1 MNEEIKR
8 DEEKLKFLAISQLT
22 KENPKFNSLYQK
34 HRKMLDAY
42 EKSPEALIP
51 NEYDKPIEQCERDLK
66 RIAEFSDNDY
76 GTTVYDFDCGDGT
89 ITGITGILNR
99 DKRVVVRYRLLE
111 KRHTLKDFSEKCF
124 FYDTD
129 YGFTVCPSCKRNLSS
144 QKGKPCLVCQ
154 NAEVTE
160 VKYLL
165 EEIEKRK
172 DEIYEEIIEVYPFPQ
187 PKPPKPPRKP
197 DNEKTNC
204 WNCFDEIVK
213 LPWLR
218 CPKCHGYKCRSCGEC
233 LCGFGFKRGEKRKEE
248 QNQP

>member
-22 KENPKFNSLYQK
+22 KENPEFNSLYQK

-42 EKSPEALIP
+42 ERSPEALKP

-89 ITGITGILNR
+89 ITGITGILNC
-99 DKRVVVRYRLLE
+99 DKRVVVRYRLFE

-124 FYDTD
+124 FNDTD
-129 YGFTVCPSCKRNLSS
+129 YGFTVCPSCKRNRSS

-154 NAEVTE
+154 NAEVT
-160 VKYLL
+160 
-165 EEIEKRK
+165 
-172 DEIYEEIIEVYPFPQ
+172 
-187 PKPPKPPRKP
+187 
-197 DNEKTNC
+197 
-204 WNCFDEIVK
+204 
-213 LPWLR
+213 
-218 CPKCHGYKCRSCGEC
+218 
-233 LCGFGFKRGEKRKEE
+233 
-248 QNQP
+248 

>member
-8 DEEKLKFLAISQLT
+8 DEEKLKFLAISRLT
-22 KENPKFNSLYQK
+22 KENPEFNSLYQK

-42 EKSPEALIP
+42 ERSPEALKP

-66 RIAEFSDNDY
+66 RIAGFSDNDY

-99 DKRVVVRYRLLE
+99 DKRVVVRYRLFE

-124 FYDTD
+124 FNDTD
-129 YGFTVCPSCKRNLSS
+129 YGFTVCPSCKRNRSS

-165 EEIEKRK
+165 EEIKK
-172 DEIYEEIIEVYPFPQ
+172 GIKPDPLP
-187 PKPPKPPRKP
+187 PLKPPKPPRGS
-197 DNEKTNC
+197 DNEPHC
-204 WNCFDEIVK
+204 WNCYEKIVK

-218 CPKCHGYKCRSCGEC
+218 CPKCNGYICQSCGEC
-233 LCGFGFKRGEKRKEE
+233 LCGFGFNRGEERNEE
-248 QNQP
+248 HGQP

>member
-22 KENPKFNSLYQK
+22 KENPEFNSLYQK

-66 RIAEFSDNDY
+66 RIVEFSDNDY

-89 ITGITGILNR
+89 ITGITGILNS
-99 DKRVVVRYRLLE
+99 DKRVVVRYRLFE
-111 KRHTLKDFSEKCF
+111 KRHTLKNFSEKCF
-124 FYDTD
+124 FNDTD
-129 YGFTVCPSCKRNLSS
+129 YGFTVCPSCKRNRSS

-165 EEIEKRK
+165 EKIKKRK
-172 DEIYEEIIEVYPFPQ
+172 DEIYEDSLAEPETPR
-187 PKPPKPPRKP
+187 PPKRRHES
-197 DNEKTNC
+197 DNEPHC
-204 WNCFDEIVK
+204 WNCYEKIVK

-218 CPKCHGYKCRSCGEC
+218 CPKCNGYICQSCGEC
-233 LCGFGFKRGEKRKEE
+233 LCGFGFKNDEE
-248 QNQP
+248 QDQP

>member
-1 MNEEIKR
+1 MTEEIKR

-22 KENPKFNSLYQK
+22 KENPEFNSLYQK

-42 EKSPEALIP
+42 ERSPEALKP
-51 NEYDKPIEQCERDLK
+51 NEYDKPIERCERDLK

-76 GTTVYDFDCGDGT
+76 GTTVYDFDYGDGT
-89 ITGITGILNR
+89 ITEITGILNC
-99 DKRVVVRYRLLE
+99 DKRVVVRYRLFE
-111 KRHTLKDFSEKCF
+111 KRHTLKDFSKKCF
-124 FYDTD
+124 FEDTD
-129 YGFTVCPSCKRNLSS
+129 YGFTVCPSCKRNRSS

-172 DEIYEEIIEVYPFPQ
+172 DEIYEDSLAEPETPR
-187 PKPPKPPRKP
+187 PPKRRHES
-197 DNEKTNC
+197 DNEPHC
-204 WNCFDEIVK
+204 WNCHEKIVK

-218 CPKCHGYKCRSCGEC
+218 CPKCNGYICQSCGEC
-233 LCGFGFKRGEKRKEE
+233 LCGFGFKRGEERNEE
-248 QNQP
+248 QGQP

>member
-22 KENPKFNSLYQK
+22 KENPEFNSLYQK
-34 HRKMLDAY
+34 RKRVLDAY
-42 EKSPEALIP
+42 ERSPEALKP
-51 NEYDKPIEQCERDLK
+51 NEYDKPIERCERDLK

-76 GTTVYDFDCGDGT
+76 GTTVYDFDYGDGT
-89 ITGITGILNR
+89 ITEITGILNC
-99 DKRVVVRYRLLE
+99 DKRVVVRYRLFE
-111 KRHTLKDFSEKCF
+111 KRHTLKDFSKNCF
-124 FYDTD
+124 FEDTD
-129 YGFTVCPSCKRNLSS
+129 YGFTVCPSCKRNRSS

-172 DEIYEEIIEVYPFPQ
+172 DEIYEDSLAEPETPR
-187 PKPPKPPRKP
+187 PPKRRHES
-197 DNEKTNC
+197 DNEPHC
-204 WNCFDEIVK
+204 WNCHEKIVK

-218 CPKCHGYKCRSCGEC
+218 CPKCNGYICQSCGEC
-233 LCGFGFKRGEKRKEE
+233 LCGFGFNRGEERNEE
-248 QNQP
+248 HGQP

>member
-22 KENPKFNSLYQK
+22 KENPEFNSLYQK
-34 HRKMLDAY
+34 RKRVLDAY
-42 EKSPEALIP
+42 ERSPEALKP

-89 ITGITGILNR
+89 IIGITGILNR
-99 DKRVVVRYRLLE
+99 DKRVVVRYRLFE

-124 FYDTD
+124 FNDTD
-129 YGFTVCPSCKRNLSS
+129 YGFTVCPSCKRNRSS

-165 EEIEKRK
+165 EEIKKRE
-172 DEIYEEIIEVYPFPQ
+172 DGIYEGIEVFPFPH
-187 PKPPKPPRKP
+187 PKPPKPPR
-197 DNEKTNC
+197 D
-204 WNCFDEIVK
+204 
-213 LPWLR
+213 
-218 CPKCHGYKCRSCGEC
+218 
-233 LCGFGFKRGEKRKEE
+233 RKSVV
-248 QNQP
+248 

>member
-22 KENPKFNSLYQK
+22 KENPEFNSLYQK

-42 EKSPEALIP
+42 ERSPEALKP

-76 GTTVYDFDCGDGT
+76 GTTVYDFDYGDGT
-89 ITGITGILNR
+89 ITGITGILNC
-99 DKRVVVRYRLLE
+99 DKRVVVRYRLFE
-111 KRHTLKDFSEKCF
+111 KRHTLKDFSKNCF
-124 FYDTD
+124 FEDTD
-129 YGFTVCPSCKRNLSS
+129 YGFTICPSCKRNRSS

-172 DEIYEEIIEVYPFPQ
+172 DEIYEDSLAEPETPR
-187 PKPPKPPRKP
+187 PPKRRHES
-197 DNEKTNC
+197 DNEPHC
-204 WNCFDEIVK
+204 WNCHEKIVK

-218 CPKCHGYKCRSCGEC
+218 CPKCNGYICQSCGEC
-233 LCGFGFKRGEKRKEE
+233 LCGFGFKRGEERNEE
-248 QNQP
+248 HGQP

>member
-22 KENPKFNSLYQK
+22 KENPEFNSLYQK
-34 HRKMLDAY
+34 RKRVLDAY
-42 EKSPEALIP
+42 ERSPEALKP

-66 RIAEFSDNDY
+66 RIAEFRDNDY
-76 GTTVYDFDCGDGT
+76 GTTVYNFDCGDGT
-89 ITGITGILNR
+89 ITGITGILNS
-99 DKRVVVRYRLLE
+99 DKRVVVRYRLFE

-124 FYDTD
+124 FNDTD
-129 YGFTVCPSCKRNLSS
+129 YGFTVCPSCKHNRSS

-165 EEIEKRK
+165 EEIEKRE
-172 DEIYEEIIEVYPFPQ
+172 DEIYKDSLAEPETPR
-187 PKPPKPPRKP
+187 PPKRRHES
-197 DNEKTNC
+197 DNEPHC
-204 WNCFDEIVK
+204 WNCYEKIVK

-218 CPKCHGYKCRSCGEC
+218 CPKCNGYICQSCGEC
-233 LCGFGFKRGEKRKEE
+233 LCDFGFKRGEERNKE
-248 QNQP
+248 QDQP

>member
-22 KENPKFNSLYQK
+22 KENPEFNSLYQK
-34 HRKMLDAY
+34 RKRVLDAY
-42 EKSPEALIP
+42 ERSPEALKP

-76 GTTVYDFDCGDGT
+76 GTAVYGFDCGDGT
-89 ITGITGILNR
+89 IIGITGILNR
-99 DKRVVVRYRLLE
+99 DKRVVIRYRLLE

-124 FYDTD
+124 FNDTD
-129 YGFTVCPSCKRNLSS
+129 YGFTVCPSCKRNRSS

-172 DEIYEEIIEVYPFPQ
+172 DEIYEDSLAEPETPR
-187 PKPPKPPRKP
+187 PPKRRHES
-197 DNEKTNC
+197 DNEPHC
-204 WNCFDEIVK
+204 WNCHEKIVK

-218 CPKCHGYKCRSCGEC
+218 CPKCNGYICQSCGEC
-233 LCGFGFKRGEKRKEE
+233 LCGFGFKNDEE
-248 QNQP
+248 QDQP

>member
-22 KENPKFNSLYQK
+22 KENPEFNSLYQK
-34 HRKMLDAY
+34 RKRVLDAY
-42 EKSPEALIP
+42 ERSPEALKP

-89 ITGITGILNR
+89 ITEITGILNR

-124 FYDTD
+124 FNDTD
-129 YGFTVCPSCKRNLSS
+129 YGFTVCPSCKHNRSS

-172 DEIYEEIIEVYPFPQ
+172 DEIYEDSLAEPETPR
-187 PKPPKPPRKP
+187 PPKRRHES
-197 DNEKTNC
+197 DNEPHC
-204 WNCFDEIVK
+204 WNCHEKIVK

-218 CPKCHGYKCRSCGEC
+218 CPKCNGYICQSCGEC
-233 LCGFGFKRGEKRKEE
+233 LCGFGFKRGEERNEE
-248 QNQP
+248 QDQP

>member
-22 KENPKFNSLYQK
+22 KENPEFNSLYQK

-42 EKSPEALIP
+42 EKSPEALKP

-66 RIAEFSDNDY
+66 RIAGFSDNDY

-99 DKRVVVRYRLLE
+99 DKRVVVRYRLFE
-111 KRHTLKDFSEKCF
+111 KRLTLKDFSEKCF
-124 FYDTD
+124 FNDAD
-129 YGFTVCPSCKRNLSS
+129 YGFTVCPSCKRNRSS

-165 EEIEKRK
+165 EEIKK
-172 DEIYEEIIEVYPFPQ
+172 GIKPDPLP
-187 PKPPKPPRKP
+187 PLKPPKPPRKP

>member
-22 KENPKFNSLYQK
+22 KENPEFNSLYQK
-34 HRKMLDAY
+34 RKRVLDAY
-42 EKSPEALIP
+42 ERSPEALKP

-89 ITGITGILNR
+89 IIGITGILNR
-99 DKRVVVRYRLLE
+99 DKRVVIRYRLLE

-124 FYDTD
+124 FNDTD
-129 YGFTVCPSCKRNLSS
+129 YGFTVCPSCKHNRSS

-172 DEIYEEIIEVYPFPQ
+172 DEIYEDSLAEPETPR
-187 PKPPKPPRKP
+187 PPKRRHES
-197 DNEKTNC
+197 DNEPHC
-204 WNCFDEIVK
+204 WNCHEKIVK

-218 CPKCHGYKCRSCGEC
+218 CPKCNGYICQSCGEC
-233 LCGFGFKRGEKRKEE
+233 LCGFGFKRGEERNEE
-248 QNQP
+248 QDQP

>member
-22 KENPKFNSLYQK
+22 KENPEFNSLYQK
-34 HRKMLDAY
+34 RKRVLDAY
-42 EKSPEALIP
+42 ERSPEALKP

-89 ITGITGILNR
+89 IIGITGILNR
-99 DKRVVVRYRLLE
+99 DKRVVVRYRLFE
-111 KRHTLKDFSEKCF
+111 KRLTLKDFSEKCF
-124 FYDTD
+124 FNDAD
-129 YGFTVCPSCKRNLSS
+129 YGFTVCPSCKRNRSS

-165 EEIEKRK
+165 EKIKKRK
-172 DEIYEEIIEVYPFPQ
+172 DEIYEEIEVYPFPQ
-187 PKPPKPPRKP
+187 PKPPKPPRES
-197 DNEKTNC
+197 DNEPHC
-204 WNCFDEIVK
+204 WNC
-213 LPWLR
+213 
-218 CPKCHGYKCRSCGEC
+218 H
-233 LCGFGFKRGEKRKEE
+233 EK
-248 QNQP
+248 NS

>member
-22 KENPKFNSLYQK
+22 KENPEFNSLYQK

-42 EKSPEALIP
+42 EKSPEALKP

-66 RIAEFSDNDY
+66 RIAGFSDNDY

-99 DKRVVVRYRLLE
+99 DKRVVVRYRLFE
-111 KRHTLKDFSEKCF
+111 KRHTLKDFSKKCF
-124 FYDTD
+124 FEDTD
-129 YGFTVCPSCKRNLSS
+129 YGFTVCPSCKRNRSS

-172 DEIYEEIIEVYPFPQ
+172 DEIYEDSLAEPETPR
-187 PKPPKPPRKP
+187 PPKRRHES
-197 DNEKTNC
+197 DNEPHC
-204 WNCFDEIVK
+204 WNCHEKIVK

-218 CPKCHGYKCRSCGEC
+218 CPKCNGYICQSCGEC
-233 LCGFGFKRGEKRKEE
+233 LCGFGFKRGEERNEE
-248 QNQP
+248 HGQP

>member
-22 KENPKFNSLYQK
+22 KENPEFNSLYQK

-42 EKSPEALIP
+42 EKSPEALKP

-76 GTTVYDFDCGDGT
+76 GTTVYDFDYGDGT
-89 ITGITGILNR
+89 ITGITGILNC
-99 DKRVVVRYRLLE
+99 DKRVVVRYRLFE
-111 KRHTLKDFSEKCF
+111 KRHTLKDFSKNCF
-124 FYDTD
+124 FEDTD
-129 YGFTVCPSCKRNLSS
+129 YGFTVCPSCKRNRSS

-172 DEIYEEIIEVYPFPQ
+172 DEIYEDSLAEPETPR
-187 PKPPKPPRKP
+187 PPKRRHES
-197 DNEKTNC
+197 DNEPHC
-204 WNCFDEIVK
+204 WNCHEKIVK

-218 CPKCHGYKCRSCGEC
+218 CPKCNGYICQSCGEC
-233 LCGFGFKRGEKRKEE
+233 LCGFGFKNDEE
-248 QNQP
+248 QDQP

>member
-22 KENPKFNSLYQK
+22 KENPEFNSLYQK

-42 EKSPEALIP
+42 EKSPEALKP

-124 FYDTD
+124 FNDTD
-129 YGFTVCPSCKRNLSS
+129 YGFTVCPSCKRNRSS

-165 EEIEKRK
+165 EEINKR
-172 DEIYEEIIEVYPFPQ
+172 EVHPFPH
-187 PKPPKPPRKP
+187 PKPPKPPRGS
-197 DNEKTNC
+197 DNEPHC
-204 WNCFDEIVK
+204 WNCPEKILK
-213 LPWLR
+213 LPRLR
-218 CPKCHGYKCRSCGEC
+218 CPKCNGYICQSCGEC
-233 LCGFGFKRGEKRKEE
+233 LCGFGFKRGEERNEE
-248 QNQP
+248 QGQP

>member
-22 KENPKFNSLYQK
+22 KENPEFNSLYQK
-34 HRKMLDAY
+34 HRKRLDAY
-42 EKSPEALIP
+42 ERSPEALKP

-76 GTTVYDFDCGDGT
+76 GTTVYDFDYGDGT
-89 ITGITGILNR
+89 IIGITGILNR
-99 DKRVVVRYRLLE
+99 DKRVVVRYRLFE

-124 FYDTD
+124 FNDTD
-129 YGFTVCPSCKRNLSS
+129 YGFTVCPSCKRNRSS

-172 DEIYEEIIEVYPFPQ
+172 DEIYEEIAVYSFP
-187 PKPPKPPRKP
+187 PLKPPKPPRKP

-233 LCGFGFKRGEKRKEE
+233 LCGFGFKMGEERNEE
-248 QNQP
+248 QGQP

>member
-22 KENPKFNSLYQK
+22 KENPEFNSLYQK
-34 HRKMLDAY
+34 RKRVLDAY
-42 EKSPEALIP
+42 ERSLEALKP

-66 RIAEFSDNDY
+66 RIAGFSDNDY

-124 FYDTD
+124 FNDTD
-129 YGFTVCPSCKRNLSS
+129 YGFTVCPSCKRNRSS

-165 EEIEKRK
+165 EEIKKRK
-172 DEIYEEIIEVYPFPQ
+172 DEIYEDSLAEPETPR
-187 PKPPKPPRKP
+187 PPKRRHES
-197 DNEKTNC
+197 DNEPHC
-204 WNCFDEIVK
+204 WNCHEKIVK

-218 CPKCHGYKCRSCGEC
+218 CPKCNGYICQSCGEC
-233 LCGFGFKRGEKRKEE
+233 LCGFGFKKGEERNEE
-248 QNQP
+248 QDQP

>member
-22 KENPKFNSLYQK
+22 KENPEFNSLYQK
-34 HRKMLDAY
+34 RKRVLDAY
-42 EKSPEALIP
+42 ERSPEALIP
-51 NEYDKPIEQCERDLK
+51 NEYDKPTEQCERDLK
-66 RIAEFSDNDY
+66 RIAGFSDNDY

-89 ITGITGILNR
+89 ITEITGILNR

-124 FYDTD
+124 FNDAD
-129 YGFTVCPSCKRNLSS
+129 YGFTVCPSCKRNRSS

-172 DEIYEEIIEVYPFPQ
+172 DEIYEDSLAEPETPR
-187 PKPPKPPRKP
+187 PPKRRHES
-197 DNEKTNC
+197 DNEPHC
-204 WNCFDEIVK
+204 WNCHEKIVK

-218 CPKCHGYKCRSCGEC
+218 CPKCNGYICQSCGEC
-233 LCGFGFKRGEKRKEE
+233 LCGFGFKRGEERNEE
-248 QNQP
+248 QDQP

>member
-8 DEEKLKFLAISQLT
+8 DEEKLKFLAISRLT
-22 KENPKFNSLYQK
+22 KENPEFNSLYQK

-42 EKSPEALIP
+42 ERSPEALKP

-66 RIAEFSDNDY
+66 RIAGFSDNDY

-99 DKRVVVRYRLLE
+99 DKRVVVRYRLFE

-124 FYDTD
+124 FNDTD
-129 YGFTVCPSCKRNLSS
+129 YGFTVCPSCKRNRSS

-172 DEIYEEIIEVYPFPQ
+172 DIIYEDSLAEPETPR
-187 PKPPKPPRKP
+187 PPKRRHES
-197 DNEKTNC
+197 DNEPHC
-204 WNCFDEIVK
+204 WNCHEKIVK

-218 CPKCHGYKCRSCGEC
+218 CPKCNGYICQSCGEC
-233 LCGFGFKRGEKRKEE
+233 LCGFGFKRGEERNEE
-248 QNQP
+248 HGQP

>member
-22 KENPKFNSLYQK
+22 KENPEFNSLYQK

-42 EKSPEALIP
+42 ERSPEALKP

-66 RIAEFSDNDY
+66 RIAGFSDNDY
-76 GTTVYDFDCGDGT
+76 GTTVYDFDYGDGT
-89 ITGITGILNR
+89 ITEITGILNC
-99 DKRVVVRYRLLE
+99 DKRVVVRYRLFE
-111 KRHTLKDFSEKCF
+111 KRHTLKDFSKKCF
-124 FYDTD
+124 FEDTD
-129 YGFTVCPSCKRNLSS
+129 YGFTVCPSCKRNRSS

-172 DEIYEEIIEVYPFPQ
+172 DEIYEDSLAEPETPR
-187 PKPPKPPRKP
+187 PPKRRHES
-197 DNEKTNC
+197 DNEPHC
-204 WNCFDEIVK
+204 WNCHEKIVK

-218 CPKCHGYKCRSCGEC
+218 CPKCNGYICQSCGEC
-233 LCGFGFKRGEKRKEE
+233 LCGFGFKRGEERNEE
-248 QNQP
+248 QDQP

>member
-42 EKSPEALIP
+42 ERSPEALKP

-89 ITGITGILNR
+89 ITGITGILNC

-124 FYDTD
+124 LTTRI
-129 YGFTVCPSCKRNLSS
+129 TVSPSARRVN
-144 QKGKPCLVCQ
+144 
-154 NAEVTE
+154 
-160 VKYLL
+160 
-165 EEIEKRK
+165 EIEAVKK
-172 DEIYEEIIEVYPFPQ
+172 AKFVSSA
-187 PKPPKPPRKP
+187 
-197 DNEKTNC
+197 KTQ
-204 WNCFDEIVK
+204 K
-213 LPWLR
+213 
-218 CPKCHGYKCRSCGEC
+218 
-233 LCGFGFKRGEKRKEE
+233 
-248 QNQP
+248 

>member
-22 KENPKFNSLYQK
+22 KENPEFNSLYQK
-34 HRKMLDAY
+34 RKRVLDAY
-42 EKSPEALIP
+42 ERSPEALKP

-66 RIAEFSDNDY
+66 RIAEFRDNDY
-76 GTTVYDFDCGDGT
+76 GTTVYNFDCGDGT
-89 ITGITGILNR
+89 ITGITGILNS
-99 DKRVVVRYRLLE
+99 DKRVVVRYRLFE

-124 FYDTD
+124 FNDTD
-129 YGFTVCPSCKRNLSS
+129 YGFTVCPSCKHNRSS

-165 EEIEKRK
+165 EEIEKRE
-172 DEIYEEIIEVYPFPQ
+172 DEIYKDSLAEPETPRS
-187 PKPPKPPRKP
+187 PKRRHES
-197 DNEKTNC
+197 DNEPHC
-204 WNCFDEIVK
+204 WNCHEKIVK

-218 CPKCHGYKCRSCGEC
+218 CPKCNGYICQSCGEC
-233 LCGFGFKRGEKRKEE
+233 LCGFGFKRGEKRNEE
-248 QNQP
+248 QGQP

>member
-22 KENPKFNSLYQK
+22 KENPEFNSLYQK

-42 EKSPEALIP
+42 EESPEALIP
-51 NEYDKPIEQCERDLK
+51 NDYDKPTEQCERDLK

-76 GTTVYDFDCGDGT
+76 GTRVYDFVYGDGT
-89 ITGITGILNR
+89 ITEITGILNR

-111 KRHTLKDFSEKCF
+111 KRHTLKDSSEKCF
-124 FYDTD
+124 FNDTD
-129 YGFTVCPSCKRNLSS
+129 YGFTVCPSCKRNRSS
-144 QKGKPCLVCQ
+144 QKGKPCIVCQ

-165 EEIEKRK
+165 EEIKKRK
-172 DEIYEEIIEVYPFPQ
+172 DEIYEDSLAEPETPR
-187 PKPPKPPRKP
+187 PPKRRHES
-197 DNEKTNC
+197 DNEPHC
-204 WNCFDEIVK
+204 WNCHEKIVK

>member
-22 KENPKFNSLYQK
+22 KENPEFNSLYQK
-34 HRKMLDAY
+34 RKRVLDAY
-42 EKSPEALIP
+42 ERSPEALKP

-76 GTTVYDFDCGDGT
+76 GTTVYDFDYGDGT
-89 ITGITGILNR
+89 ITGITGILNC
-99 DKRVVVRYRLLE
+99 DKRVVVRYRLFE

-124 FYDTD
+124 FNDTD
-129 YGFTVCPSCKRNLSS
+129 YGFTVCPSCKRNRSS

-165 EEIEKRK
+165 EEIEKRE
-172 DEIYEEIIEVYPFPQ
+172 DEIYKDSLAETETPR
-187 PKPPKPPRKP
+187 PPKRRHES
-197 DNEKTNC
+197 DNEPHC
-204 WNCFDEIVK
+204 WNCHEKIVK

-218 CPKCHGYKCRSCGEC
+218 CPKCNGYICQSCGEC
-233 LCGFGFKRGEKRKEE
+233 LCGFCFKMGEERKEE
-248 QNQP
+248 QDQP

>member
-66 RIAEFSDNDY
+66 RIAGFSDNDY
-76 GTTVYDFDCGDGT
+76 GTTVYDFDYGDGT
-89 ITGITGILNR
+89 ITEITGILNC
-99 DKRVVVRYRLLE
+99 DKRVVVRYRLFE

-124 FYDTD
+124 FNDTD
-129 YGFTVCPSCKRNLSS
+129 YGFTVCPSCKRNRSS

-165 EEIEKRK
+165 EEIKK
-172 DEIYEEIIEVYPFPQ
+172 GIKPDPLP
-187 PKPPKPPRKP
+187 PLKPPKPPRGS
-197 DNEKTNC
+197 DNEPHC
-204 WNCFDEIVK
+204 WNCYEKIVK

>member
-22 KENPKFNSLYQK
+22 KENPEFNSLYQK

-42 EKSPEALIP
+42 EKSPEALKP

-66 RIAEFSDNDY
+66 RIAGFSDNDY

-89 ITGITGILNR
+89 ITEITGILNS

-124 FYDTD
+124 FNDTD
-129 YGFTVCPSCKRNLSS
+129 YGFTVCPSCKRNRSS

-165 EEIEKRK
+165 EEIKKRK
-172 DEIYEEIIEVYPFPQ
+172 DEIYEDSLAEPETPR
-187 PKPPKPPRKP
+187 PPKRRHES
-197 DNEKTNC
+197 DNEPHC
-204 WNCFDEIVK
+204 WNCQEKIVK

-218 CPKCHGYKCRSCGEC
+218 CPKCNGYICQSCGEC
-233 LCGFGFKRGEKRKEE
+233 LCGFGFKRGEERNEE
-248 QNQP
+248 QGQP

>member
-22 KENPKFNSLYQK
+22 KENPEFNSLYQK

-42 EKSPEALIP
+42 EKSPEALKP

-66 RIAEFSDNDY
+66 RIAGFSDNDY

-99 DKRVVVRYRLLE
+99 DKRVVVRYRLFQ

-124 FYDTD
+124 FNDTD
-129 YGFTVCPSCKRNLSS
+129 YGFTVCPSCKRNRSS

-187 PKPPKPPRKP
+187 PKPPKPPRES
-197 DNEKTNC
+197 DNEPHC
-204 WNCFDEIVK
+204 WNCHEQIVK

-218 CPKCHGYKCRSCGEC
+218 CPKCNGYKCQSCGEC
-233 LCGFGFKRGEKRKEE
+233 LCGFGFNRGEERNEE
-248 QNQP
+248 QDQP

>member
-22 KENPKFNSLYQK
+22 KENPEFNSLYQK

-42 EKSPEALIP
+42 EKSPEALKP

-66 RIAEFSDNDY
+66 RIAGFSDNDY

-99 DKRVVVRYRLLE
+99 DKRVVVRYGLFE

-124 FYDTD
+124 FNDTD
-129 YGFTVCPSCKRNLSS
+129 YGFTVCPSCKRNRSS

-172 DEIYEEIIEVYPFPQ
+172 DEIYEDSLAEPETPR
-187 PKPPKPPRKP
+187 PPKRRHES
-197 DNEKTNC
+197 DNEPHC
-204 WNCFDEIVK
+204 WNCHEKIVK

-218 CPKCHGYKCRSCGEC
+218 CPKCNGYICQSCGEC
-233 LCGFGFKRGEKRKEE
+233 LCGFGFKNDEE
-248 QNQP
+248 QDQP

>member
-22 KENPKFNSLYQK
+22 KENPEFNSLYQK

-42 EKSPEALIP
+42 ERSPEALKP

-89 ITGITGILNR
+89 ITEITGILNC
-99 DKRVVVRYRLLE
+99 DKRVVVRYRLFE
-111 KRHTLKDFSEKCF
+111 KRHTLKDFSKNCF
-124 FYDTD
+124 FEDTD
-129 YGFTVCPSCKRNLSS
+129 YGFTVCPSCKRNRSS

-172 DEIYEEIIEVYPFPQ
+172 DEIYEDSLAEPETPR
-187 PKPPKPPRKP
+187 PPKRRHES
-197 DNEKTNC
+197 DNEPHC
-204 WNCFDEIVK
+204 WNCHEKIVK

-218 CPKCHGYKCRSCGEC
+218 CPKCNGYICQSCGEC
-233 LCGFGFKRGEKRKEE
+233 LCGFGFKNDEE
-248 QNQP
+248 QDQP

>member
-22 KENPKFNSLYQK
+22 KENPEFNSLYQK
-34 HRKMLDAY
+34 RKRVLDAY
-42 EKSPEALIP
+42 ERSPEALKP

-66 RIAEFSDNDY
+66 RIAGFSDNDY

-89 ITGITGILNR
+89 IIRITGILNR
-99 DKRVVVRYRLLE
+99 DKRVVVRYRLFE

-124 FYDTD
+124 FNDTD
-129 YGFTVCPSCKRNLSS
+129 YGFTVCPSCKRNRSS

-165 EEIEKRK
+165 EEIEKRE
-172 DEIYEEIIEVYPFPQ
+172 DEIYEDSLAEPETPR
-187 PKPPKPPRKP
+187 PPKRRHES
-197 DNEKTNC
+197 DNEPHC
-204 WNCFDEIVK
+204 WNCHEKIVK

-218 CPKCHGYKCRSCGEC
+218 CPKCNGYICQSCGEC
-233 LCGFGFKRGEKRKEE
+233 LCGFGFKNDEE
-248 QNQP
+248 QDQP

>member
-22 KENPKFNSLYQK
+22 KENPEFNSLYQK

-66 RIAEFSDNDY
+66 RIAGFSDNDY

-124 FYDTD
+124 FNDTD
-129 YGFTVCPSCKRNLSS
+129 YGFTVCPSCKRNRSS

-165 EEIEKRK
+165 EEIEKRE
-172 DEIYEEIIEVYPFPQ
+172 DEIYEDSLAEPETPR
-187 PKPPKPPRKP
+187 PPKRRHES
-197 DNEKTNC
+197 DNEPHC
-204 WNCFDEIVK
+204 WNCHEKIVK

-218 CPKCHGYKCRSCGEC
+218 CPKCNGYICQSCGEC
-233 LCGFGFKRGEKRKEE
+233 LCGFGFNRGEERNEE
-248 QNQP
+248 HGQP

>member
-22 KENPKFNSLYQK
+22 KENPEFNSLYQK

-66 RIAEFSDNDY
+66 RIAGFSDNDY

-99 DKRVVVRYRLLE
+99 DKRVVVRYRLFE

-124 FYDTD
+124 FNDTD
-129 YGFTVCPSCKRNLSS
+129 YGFTVCPSCKRNRSS
-144 QKGKPCLVCQ
+144 QKGKICFVCQ

-165 EEIEKRK
+165 EEIKKRK
-172 DEIYEEIIEVYPFPQ
+172 DEIYEDSLAEPETPR
-187 PKPPKPPRKP
+187 PPKRRHES
-197 DNEKTNC
+197 DNEPHC
-204 WNCFDEIVK
+204 WNCHEKIVK

-218 CPKCHGYKCRSCGEC
+218 CPKCNGYICQSCGEC
-233 LCGFGFKRGEKRKEE
+233 LCGFGFNRGEERNEE
-248 QNQP
+248 QDQP

>member
-22 KENPKFNSLYQK
+22 KENPEFNSLYQK

-42 EKSPEALIP
+42 ERSPEALKP
-51 NEYDKPIEQCERDLK
+51 NEYDKPIEQCELDLK
-66 RIAEFSDNDY
+66 RIAGFSDNDY

-89 ITGITGILNR
+89 ITGITGILNC
-99 DKRVVVRYRLLE
+99 DKRVVVRYRLFE
-111 KRHTLKDFSEKCF
+111 KRHTLKDFSKNCF
-124 FYDTD
+124 FEDTD
-129 YGFTVCPSCKRNLSS
+129 YGFTVCPSCKRNRSS

-172 DEIYEEIIEVYPFPQ
+172 DEIYEDSLAEPETPR
-187 PKPPKPPRKP
+187 PPKRRHES
-197 DNEKTNC
+197 DNEPHC
-204 WNCFDEIVK
+204 WNCHEKIVK

>member
-22 KENPKFNSLYQK
+22 KENPEFNSLYQK
-34 HRKMLDAY
+34 RKRVLDAY
-42 EKSPEALIP
+42 ERSPEALKP

-89 ITGITGILNR
+89 IIGITGILNR
-99 DKRVVVRYRLLE
+99 DKRVVVRYRLFE

-124 FYDTD
+124 FNDTD
-129 YGFTVCPSCKRNLSS
+129 YGFTVCPSCKRNRSS

-165 EEIEKRK
+165 EEIKKRK
-172 DEIYEEIIEVYPFPQ
+172 DDIYEDSLAEPETPR
-187 PKPPKPPRKP
+187 PPKRRHES
-197 DNEKTNC
+197 DNEPHC
-204 WNCFDEIVK
+204 WNCHEKIVK

-218 CPKCHGYKCRSCGEC
+218 CPKCNGYICQSCGEC
-233 LCGFGFKRGEKRKEE
+233 LCGFGFKRGEERNEE
-248 QNQP
+248 QDQP

>member
-66 RIAEFSDNDY
+66 RIAGFSDNDY

-89 ITGITGILNR
+89 ITGIMGILNR
-99 DKRVVVRYRLLE
+99 DKRVVVRYRLFE

-172 DEIYEEIIEVYPFPQ
+172 DIIYEDSLAEPETPR
-187 PKPPKPPRKP
+187 PPKRRHES
-197 DNEKTNC
+197 DNEPHC
-204 WNCFDEIVK
+204 WNCHEKIVK

-218 CPKCHGYKCRSCGEC
+218 CPKCNGYICQSCGEC
-233 LCGFGFKRGEKRKEE
+233 LCGFGFNRGEERNEE
-248 QNQP
+248 HGQP